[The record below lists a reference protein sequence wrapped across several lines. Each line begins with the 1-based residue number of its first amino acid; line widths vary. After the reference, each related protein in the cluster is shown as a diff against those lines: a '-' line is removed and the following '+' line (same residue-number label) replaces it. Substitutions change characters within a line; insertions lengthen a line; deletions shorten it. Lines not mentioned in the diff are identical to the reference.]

1 MLRIHGAGEHPGTFR
16 RWLQTSSDEEEA
28 ARLANDTRFGLAATV
43 ATGDPERV
51 RDLQAPLGGCR
62 DRPSGQFEALL
73 RQPRERR

>member
-1 MLRIHGAGEHPGTFR
+1 MLRIHGAGEYPGTFR
-16 RWLQTSSDEEEA
+16 LWLQTSSDEEA
-28 ARLANDTRFGLAATV
+28 ARPANDTRFGLAATV

-51 RDLQAPLGGCR
+51 RDLQAPFGGCR